1 MVRVLRK
8 GATSWQVRLLAPW
21 MIAVEVNITINYG
34 LIRRGH
40 VIRD

>member
-21 MIAVEVNITINYG
+21 MISSRSEYYN
-34 LIRRGH
+34 
-40 VIRD
+40 